1 MDQSSH
7 TRPRMTP
14 VIFLCLFAIAINAV
28 LIQTVTTDDSALKNI
43 VRIAALGLVIVG
55 IIFSNARV
63 STGIILLIL
72 YSLVLLA
79 VRQNMD
85 QLSYIFVFI
94 LAVAMFAMEE
104 RKLEKILML
113 ASLVSLALVFVFL
126 AGHVTTD
133 VILEPRSRHTYGT
146 NGVPFFYNLV
156 YGAGV
161 MTIAYAYKYRLRG
174 RLWVLVGSAA
184 AASYLFQ
191 QTDARGGYYAFVAF
205 VLLLFVVPLLSR
217 MWLFRFAAAMLPVA
231 FLFFAFYLASV
242 YQDSGAN
249 ILWSF
254 RPRLFQ
260 RFFENVGLSDF
271 FLSTSVKYFDRAV
284 TIVDNSWIHLMVG
297 GGAILCVLFFIM
309 YFRAVMNLFEAGRHV
324 EIAFIIAT
332 CIYFNSES
340 IMLRIE
346 NMFAIYFWYLIL
358 RYTSPLIA
366 SQRLP
371 IDAMLV
377 ASPRG
382 KSLPKSVYKRL
393 PGWATKDR
401 LPVRRL

>member
-1 MDQSSH
+1 M
-7 TRPRMTP
+7 MP
-14 VIFLCLFAIAINAV
+14 VLFLCLFAIAINAV
-28 LIQTVTTDDSALKNI
+28 LIQTVTTDDSSLKSAI
-43 VRIAALGLVIVG
+43 RMGALGLVVVG
-55 IIFSNARV
+55 IIFTNARV
-63 STGIILLIL
+63 TTGIILLAL
-72 YSLVLLA
+72 YSLALLA
-79 VRQNMD
+79 LRQNMD
-85 QLSYIFVFI
+85 QLSYVFVFV
-94 LAVAMFAMEE
+94 LAIGMFAVEE
-104 RKLEKILML
+104 RRLEKTLML
-113 ASLVSLALVFVFL
+113 ASVGSLALVFVLL

-161 MTIAYAYKYRLRG
+161 MAVAYAYKYRLRF
-174 RLWVLVGSAA
+174 RFLVLLGSIA

-191 QTDARGGYYAFVAF
+191 QTDARGGYLAFVAF
-205 VLLLFVVPLLSR
+205 VVLLFIVPILAR
-217 MWLFRFAAAMLPVA
+217 VYLFRVAVALLPA
-231 FLFFAFYLASV
+231 LFLLFAFYLASL
-242 YQDSGAN
+242 YQDDDAN

-297 GGAILCVLFFIM
+297 GGAVLCLVFFIM
-309 YFRAVMNLFEAGRHV
+309 YFRAVMNLFNAGRHV
-324 EIAFIIAT
+324 ELAFIIAT

-358 RYTSPLIA
+358 RYTSPLLA
-366 SQRLP
+366 NEGLP
-371 IDAMLV
+371 IEDAP
-377 ASPRG
+377 A
-382 KSLPKSVYKRL
+382 KAPKQKRVPGHHPEFKRL
-393 PGWATKDR
+393 PDWARKPQDSMPA
-401 LPVRRL
+401 LRR